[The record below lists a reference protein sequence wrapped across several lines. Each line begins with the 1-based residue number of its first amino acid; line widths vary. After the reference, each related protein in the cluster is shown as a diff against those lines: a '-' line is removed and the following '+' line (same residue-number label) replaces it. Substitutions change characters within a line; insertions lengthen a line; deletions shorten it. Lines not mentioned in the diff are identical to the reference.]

1 MDKKK
6 KKAEEEIDLVDDEDQ
21 DSPGENGVQSDD
33 DVVEIQ
39 EGRHQWTGP
48 CRAEDIFSCF
58 LLMSSRNSTSSC
70 FLLYLL
76 NPCPAEPGYTLPL
89 QTA

>member
-39 EGRHQWTGP
+39 EGRHQWAGP
-48 CRAEDIFSCF
+48 CRAEDIFFLFLADEQSQQYFQLLFIVPAKPLSC
-58 LLMSSRNSTSSC
+58 
-70 FLLYLL
+70 
-76 NPCPAEPGYTLPL
+76 
-89 QTA
+89 